1 MNARDSRGQAAV
13 LTVLFLTVLLGATA
27 MSLDVG
33 SWFKAKRQLQATA
46 DAAALAGAQG
56 LPQGT
61 DAATSLAIQYA
72 ADNGHTL
79 DASGISF
86 SSNMTTDDTISVQM
100 SAPAPGFFSKLFGL
114 DSVTVGAHAAARTDN
129 INEAR
134 FASPIGVNISHP
146 DLSGANCPCF
156 DDPTTLTLDMVG
168 PGGFKLLNIDGSSGG
183 TNPHTLADWMEH
195 GLDAWMPVNTDYYSD
210 PGAKFNDSGMQ
221 QALQDN
227 IGKNLLFPVYD
238 RVDKQGSNLYYHV
251 VGWVGFHLTGYDA
264 TGNNGTLSGWFTDII
279 WEGLQGQTGNNN
291 GNGNG
296 NGAGGN
302 ADDFG
307 ASSVQLVN

>member
-1 MNARDSRGQAAV
+1 MNARDSRGQDAV

-61 DAATSLAIQYA
+61 DAATTLAIQYA
-72 ADNGHTL
+72 AANGGTL
-79 DASGISF
+79 TASGISF
-86 SSNMTTDDTISVQM
+86 SSDLSTNDTISVQM

-134 FASPIGVNISHP
+134 FAAPIGVNITHH
-146 DLSGANCPCF
+146 DLSDPGCPCF
-156 DDPTTLTLDMVG
+156 DDPTTLTLNMVG
-168 PGGFKLLNIDGSSGG
+168 PGGFKLLNIDGSTGG

-195 GLDAWMPVNTDYYSD
+195 GLDAWMPVDKDYYSD

-227 IGKNLLFPVYD
+227 IGKTLLFPVYD
-238 RVDKQGSNLYYHV
+238 KVDKQGSNLYYHV
-251 VGWVGFHLTGYDA
+251 VGWVGFHLTSFDA
-264 TGNNGTLSGWFTDII
+264 KGNNGTLSGWFTDVI

-296 NGAGGN
+296 GGGN
-302 ADDFG
+302 ADNFG

>member
-1 MNARDSRGQAAV
+1 MNAKDSRGQAAV

-33 SWFKAKRQLQATA
+33 SWFKAKRDLQAQA

-61 DAATSLAIQYA
+61 GTATALAIQYA
-72 ADNGHTL
+72 ADNGGTL
-79 DASGISF
+79 TASGVSF
-86 SSNMTTDDTISVQM
+86 SSDLSTNDTISVQM

-114 DSVTVGAHAAARTDN
+114 NTVTVGAHAAARTDN

-134 FASPIGVNISHP
+134 FAAPIGVNLSHP
-146 DLSGANCPCF
+146 YLSGAGCPCF
-156 DDPTTLTLDMVG
+156 DQNTTLSLNMVG

-183 TNPHTLADWMEH
+183 TNPHTLANWMES

-210 PGAKFNDSGMQ
+210 PGSKFNDSGMQ

-238 RVDKQGSNLYYHV
+238 RVDAQGSNLFYHV
-251 VGWVGFHLTGYDA
+251 IGWVGFHLTDHQVQ
-264 TGNNGTLSGWFTDII
+264 GNGGTISGWFTNVI

-291 GNGNG
+291 GN
-296 NGAGGN
+296 N
-302 ADDFG
+302 ASNFG

>member
-61 DAATSLAIQYA
+61 GAATALAIQYA
-72 ADNGHTL
+72 SDNGGTL

-86 SSNMTTDDTISVQM
+86 STDMTPDDTISVKM

-114 DSVTVGAHAAARTDN
+114 NTVTVGAHAAARTDN

-134 FASPIGVNISHP
+134 FAAPIGVNVSHP
-146 DLSGANCPCF
+146 YLSGPGCPCF
-156 DDPTTLTLDMVG
+156 DQPTTLTLNMVG
-168 PGGFKLLNIDGSSGG
+168 PGGFKLLNIDGSTGG

-210 PGAKFNDSGMQ
+210 PGSKFNDSGMQ

-227 IGKNLLFPVYD
+227 LQGDLLFPVYD
-238 RVDKQGSNLYYHV
+238 RVDAQGSNLFYHV
-251 VGWVGFHLTGYDA
+251 IGWVGFHLTDKQVQ
-264 TGNNGTLSGWFTDII
+264 GNGGTISGWFTNVI

-291 GNGNG
+291 GN
-296 NGAGGN
+296 N
-302 ADDFG
+302 ASDFG

>member
-61 DAATSLAIQYA
+61 DAATALAIQYA
-72 ADNGHTL
+72 ADNGHAL
-79 DASGISF
+79 DASSISF
-86 SSNMTTDDTISVQM
+86 STDMTTNDTISVQM

-134 FASPIGVNISHP
+134 FAAPIGVNVTHP
-146 DLSGANCPCF
+146 DISGSGCPCF
-156 DDPTTLTLDMVG
+156 NQNTTLTLNMVG
-168 PGGFKLLNIDGSSGG
+168 PGGFKLLNIDGSTGG
-183 TNPHTLADWMEH
+183 TNPNTLAGWMEH
-195 GLDAWMPVNTDYYSD
+195 GLDAWMPLGNYYSD
-210 PGAKFNDSGMQ
+210 PGSKFNNSGFD

-227 IGKNLLFPVYD
+227 IGKTLLFPVYD
-238 RVDKQGSNLYYHV
+238 SVVSQGSNLFYHV
-251 VGWVGFHLTGYDA
+251 IGWIGFYLTGYSVQ
-264 TGNNGTLSGWFTDII
+264 GNGGTLSGYFTNVI
-279 WEGLQGQTGNNN
+279 WEGLQGQTGNNGN

-296 NGAGGN
+296 NNNN
-302 ADDFG
+302 ADNFG